1 MENISKDFKRS
12 DFACKCGCG
21 FDDIDLRI
29 VDLCQRIKDKL
40 NSPLRINSACRCT
53 QHNKDIYGR
62 IPDPGH
68 TKGLAVD
75 IRFNDELECNI
86 IQ

>member
-40 NSPLRINSACRCT
+40 NSLYA
-53 QHNKDIYGR
+53 
-62 IPDPGH
+62 
-68 TKGLAVD
+68 L
-75 IRFNDELECNI
+75 IRYVVVLNI
-86 IQ
+86 IKISMAEYLIQDILKV